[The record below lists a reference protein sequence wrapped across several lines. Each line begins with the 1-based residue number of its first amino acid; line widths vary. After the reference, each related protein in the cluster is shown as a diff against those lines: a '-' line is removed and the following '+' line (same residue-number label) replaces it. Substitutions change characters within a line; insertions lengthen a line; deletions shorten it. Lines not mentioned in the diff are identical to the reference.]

1 MIKHIVRGT
10 VNIALLISIIIGFSL
25 LGIWSIN
32 ALFPAL
38 AIPYTWKTC
47 TAFVVLFA
55 SLASL
60 HLISRNK
67 K

>member
-1 MIKHIVRGT
+1 MIKNILRGT
-10 VNIALLISIIIGFSL
+10 INIALLISIIIGFSL

-32 ALFPAL
+32 TLFPVL

-47 TAFVVLFA
+47 TAFIVLFA
-55 SLASL
+55 SLAML